1 MAKKNPE
8 KATERETESNI
19 KGAVRREGSLP
30 AGKLTMILRWMN
42 LQVKDHGDST
52 HPM

>member
-1 MAKKNPE
+1 MPQKNQE
-8 KATERETESNI
+8 KATERETESSI
-19 KGAVRREGSLP
+19 KGAERREGNLL
-30 AGKLTMILRWMN
+30 AGKLTMILRWMI